1 MCHGMCIKANVLSL
15 AHFPILWLSDYGFEV
30 VPLYILPF
38 RVDLRAQDT
47 TYIKVG
53 LRVSSYVNTAVY
65 CPYPTLRIK
74 DLLLHLL
81 GVLLG
86 RQPLPISPLGQLP
99 LWKTAASLNIVPTSW
114 DSTCPVNNY
123 YRVITTCCLYSL
135 RTTLRGHSVYL
146 ENKSWSTSSVQ
157 FYSFSPF
164 LSFLLLPLVLI
175 LRELPNKS
183 IAGNLCLKVYFSGM
197 LT

>member
-1 MCHGMCIKANVLSL
+1 M
-15 AHFPILWLSDYGFEV
+15 
-30 VPLYILPF
+30 
-38 RVDLRAQDT
+38 
-47 TYIKVG
+47 
-53 LRVSSYVNTAVY
+53 
-65 CPYPTLRIK
+65 
-74 DLLLHLL
+74 
-81 GVLLG
+81 
-86 RQPLPISPLGQLP
+86 P

-197 LT
+197 LTWKIVLKFCFGGIRPEPLTKRKWYIFVLFTRVQELMWSGISVIIEPEPICLLKFYLCVLLLFFKIKKEISVYCGKLENADKIVK